1 MRMIIA
7 ATIGLAFLAGCIGS
21 AFAQPAKDDDPIVME
36 QKQKQKDREEI
47 DKRYKA
53 TLDQTRGNAPAV
65 RTDPWANIRSDDSKT
80 KR

>member
-1 MRMIIA
+1 MRIIIA
-7 ATIGLAFLAGCIGS
+7 AMIGLAFLTGWMGR

-47 DKRYKA
+47 DKKYKA
-53 TLDQTRGNAPAV
+53 TLEKTRGSAPAAHV
-65 RTDPWANIRSDDSKT
+65 DPWANLRSDDSKP